1 MVVYGINVLKETKKE
16 DIKRVYTSREE
27 AIKYCEENNI
37 IYQQVTNDYLH
48 KITKGNHQGVVIE
61 IKDYNYYNLKD
72 VEGEF
77 VVMLDHLEDPHN
89 FGAIIRTCAAAGVT
103 SIIIPKDRSVR
114 ITDTVVKTSAGTINR
129 VKIIMV
135 RNLVDSIKK
144 LQKQGYFVYGADAS
158 GDNYQQID
166 FSGKKVLVIGNEGKG
181 ISPLV
186 KKNCDFLISIPLENN
201 VESLNASVA
210 AGILIYAG
218 YQNDRKRL
226 WINLLSPRK

>member
-48 KITKGNHQGVVIE
+48 KMTKGNHQGVVIE
-61 IKDYNYYNLKD
+61 IKDYNYYNIKD

-135 RNLVDSIKK
+135 SNLVDSIKK

-226 WINLLSPRK
+226 

>member
-48 KITKGNHQGVVIE
+48 KMTKGNHQGVVIE
-61 IKDYNYYNLKD
+61 IKDYNYYNIKD

-135 RNLVDSIKK
+135 SNLVDSIKK

-218 YQNDRKRL
+218 YKNDRKRL
-226 WINLLSPRK
+226 

>member
-48 KITKGNHQGVVIE
+48 KMTKGNHQGVVIE
-61 IKDYNYYNLKD
+61 IKDYNYYNIKD

-135 RNLVDSIKK
+135 SNLVDSIKK

-158 GDNYQQID
+158 GDYYQKID

-226 WINLLSPRK
+226 